1 MVDKEIKNSIF
12 SKFGRTGSDVGSSEV
27 QVALLSERIRQIAAH
42 LKSFGKDTMAERG
55 LVMLVGKRRKLL
67 NYLKRND
74 EARYNGVV
82 KSLKEASY
90 L

>member
-1 MVDKEIKNSIF
+1 MVDKEIKKNIF
-12 SKFGRTGSDVGSSEV
+12 SQFGRTTSDVGSSEV
-27 QVALLSERIRQIAAH
+27 QVALLSERIRQIAKH